1 LRAIV
6 WTLSARLPLNWT
18 QAIPNSDSPGVYLI
32 FNEADELIYPSAR
45 LSAPWAWR
53 SGHICMRGESDADV
67 RWQGPD
73 TETDH
78 PRFLATI
85 SIPEGECFLA
95 PALEGLL
102 IETLHPKLNVHK
114 KRK

>member
-1 LRAIV
+1 MGLEV
-6 WTLSARLPLNWT
+6 WAHL
-18 QAIPNSDSPGVYLI
+18 
-32 FNEADELIYPSAR
+32 
-45 LSAPWAWR
+45 
-53 SGHICMRGESDADV
+53 MRGESDADV
-67 RWQGPD
+67 RWQGLD
-73 TETDH
+73 METDH
-78 PRFLATI
+78 PRFIATI